1 MIFFIEK
8 NRYFYYNNFRKE
20 VIMGLFGKSKD
31 YKQERKEIKKNVDK
45 LMKQY
50 DKGKIDGNTYFK
62 KNDGVDIFISR

>member
-1 MIFFIEK
+1 
-8 NRYFYYNNFRKE
+8 
-20 VIMGLFGKSKD
+20 MGLFGKSKD

-62 KNDGVDIFISR
+62 KMMGLTSSYRDKKKK